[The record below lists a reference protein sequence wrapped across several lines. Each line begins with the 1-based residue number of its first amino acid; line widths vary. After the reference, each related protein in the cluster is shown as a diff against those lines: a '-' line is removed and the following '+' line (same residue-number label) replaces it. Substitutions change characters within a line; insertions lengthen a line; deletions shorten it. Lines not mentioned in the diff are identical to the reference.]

1 MKLFCNL
8 FKPTLA
14 HISTKSKCIIQ
25 PKNLPILV
33 SCYISNNIFTEKKY
47 KIQPK
52 TVGQI
57 EMPSQMQISYMS
69 FHMFKKNMNKYIEII
84 KHVILPC
91 LRLSFHSTRRYFLI
105 KNPICYKY

>member
-33 SCYISNNIFTEKKY
+33 SCYISNNIFTDKNIKY
-47 KIQPK
+47 NQKVWDKLKCLDKCKYLTRPFTYFKI
-52 TVGQI
+52 I
-57 EMPSQMQISYMS
+57 
-69 FHMFKKNMNKYIEII
+69 
-84 KHVILPC
+84 
-91 LRLSFHSTRRYFLI
+91 
-105 KNPICYKY
+105 